1 MSPQKSTMGWSKAGI
16 TFQWVGWFPCR
27 LQPTGFHTLQLS
39 HSPTHRGSVHLDEG
53 EHDVPEVGELR
64 EVVDKVGVLPGEVS
78 AGLAGQPW
86 QGTSYP
92 VPSQPPPT
100 GSGRAI
106 PTQAWAGAEEVR
118 AAGERGVDAQL
129 IQQAGLRRSN
139 AQPLFELKDE
149 VVLRHQPRRLLLVEV
164 VQDLCGGG
172 GRRQEGGLQGRAS
185 ALTLEESSLQL
196 STLNPG

>member
-1 MSPQKSTMGWSKAGI
+1 MSRKWANSGKLST
-16 TFQWVGWFPCR
+16 R
-27 LQPTGFHTLQLS
+27 LGSSPVRCQQAWPDSPGRGLPTQ
-39 HSPTHRGSVHLDEG
+39 
-53 EHDVPEVGELR
+53 
-64 EVVDKVGVLPGEVS
+64 
-78 AGLAGQPW
+78 
-86 QGTSYP
+86 YP
-92 VPSQPPPT
+92 ASPPPT

-118 AAGERGVDAQL
+118 ATGERGVDAQL

-172 GRRQEGGLQGRAS
+172 GEDRREGFRGGLRR
-185 ALTLEESSLQL
+185 
-196 STLNPG
+196 